1 MIRHR
6 TKKQVNLFD
15 LFKLVVTI
23 ILLLLLID
31 FWRSGAG
38 GPPLAATEP
47 ATTEQTTAADTA
59 PAESETEPT
68 VAEAETTEPALPTL
82 NLPAGELETGELEL
96 TGTGEPGS
104 EVEIVVDGEAIGMT
118 TVGSDGTWRFAANL
132 PEAGDYRLG
141 VRSLGTDGSVLA
153 EIEPVALSLAAPTIA
168 MPTFN
173 LPDGEL
179 QAGEIE
185 LTGTGEPGSEVE
197 IVVDGEAIGTTTVGS
212 DGTWRFAANLP
223 EAGDYRL
230 GVRSLGTDGSVL
242 TEIEPVALSLA
253 APTMTMPTFNLP
265 EGELQAGEVELTGTG
280 EPGSKV
286 EIVVDG
292 EAIGTTTVGSD
303 GAWSLMA
310 NLPEVGDYQLGL
322 RSLGLDGSVLAEIEP
337 VAFSLAAPTMTMP
350 TFNLPE
356 GEFQAG
362 EVELSGTGEPGSKVE
377 IVINGEP
384 IGTTTVSSDGTW
396 SLMANLPEGGDYRL
410 SVRTVAADGQ
420 VLAESEASTLAITT
434 PLADAASEAE
444 AMLEDSSSPSQADG
458 QAYIVQADDWLSKL
472 ADKFYGDM
480 FTYPAIVEATNA
492 EAAQDDSFAVIDNPD
507 LIEIGQKLW
516 IPAKSTVINQ

>member
-6 TKKQVNLFD
+6 TKRQVNFFD

-23 ILLLLLID
+23 ILLLLLIY
-31 FWRSGAG
+31 FWRSGTG
-38 GPPLAATEP
+38 GPSAAATEP
-47 ATTEQTTAADTA
+47 VTTEQESAEDTS
-59 PAESETEPT
+59 PAELEAESPAT
-68 VAEAETTEPALPTL
+68 EAETTEVALPTL
-82 NLPAGELETGELEL
+82 NLPTGELETGELEL

-104 EVEIVVDGEAIGMT
+104 EVEIVVDGE
-118 TVGSDGTWRFAANL
+118 V
-132 PEAGDYRLG
+132 
-141 VRSLGTDGSVLA
+141 
-153 EIEPVALSLAAPTIA
+153 
-168 MPTFN
+168 
-173 LPDGEL
+173 
-179 QAGEIE
+179 
-185 LTGTGEPGSEVE
+185 
-197 IVVDGEAIGTTTVGS
+197 IGTTTVGS

-230 GVRSLGTDGSVL
+230 GVRSLGQDGSIL
-242 TEIEPVALSLA
+242 AEIEPVSLNLSD
-253 APTMTMPTFNLP
+253 PTMTMPTFNLP
-265 EGELQAGEVELTGTG
+265 EGELQAGEVELSGTG
-280 EPGSKV
+280 EPGSEV
-286 EIVVDG
+286 EIVIDG
-292 EAIGTTTVGSD
+292 ETIGTTTVGSD
-303 GAWSLMA
+303 GTWSLMA
-310 NLPEVGDYQLGL
+310 NLPEGGDYQLGL

-337 VAFSLAAPTMTMP
+337 VSLSLAAPTMTMP

-362 EVELSGTGEPGSKVE
+362 EVELTGTGEPGSKVE
-377 IVINGEP
+377 IVIDGEP
-384 IGTTTVSSDGTW
+384 IGTTTVGSDGTW
-396 SLMANLPEGGDYRL
+396 SLMANLPEVGDYRL

-434 PLADAASEAE
+434 PMADAASEAE
-444 AMLEDSSSPSQADG
+444 AMSEDSSSPSQADG

-516 IPAKSTVINQ
+516 IPDKSTVIGQ

>member
-23 ILLLLLID
+23 ILLLLLIY

-47 ATTEQTTAADTA
+47 ATTEQTTAADAA

-104 EVEIVVDGEAIGMT
+104 EVEIVVDGEAIGTT

-303 GAWSLMA
+303 G
-310 NLPEVGDYQLGL
+310 
-322 RSLGLDGSVLAEIEP
+322 
-337 VAFSLAAPTMTMP
+337 
-350 TFNLPE
+350 
-356 GEFQAG
+356 
-362 EVELSGTGEPGSKVE
+362 
-377 IVINGEP
+377 
-384 IGTTTVSSDGTW
+384 TW

-410 SVRTVAADGQ
+410 SVRTVAPDGQ
-420 VLAESEASTLAITT
+420 VLAESKASTLAITT